1 MNYRMIETKLKRL
14 LYILE
19 QFHKR
24 SDKTLDSY
32 DEDLKEKFDLSPKQI
47 GRLLDEV
54 ASEFD
59 NIEVFKVTRKR
70 AYRLIKPIDIF
81 IETFENSNDIGW
93 LFNMAHDSDPEIF
106 KELERYTKDSK
117 HIYLFKNNPF
127 EDVKLLEEKEVFKK
141 LKTAVKLREYRKITF
156 QGGTK
161 DNLKCLKLIYMQ
173 NNWYL
178 AYVDERNRVLL
189 ARVSFIKNV
198 EYASKI
204 GSFQPST
211 IKKHL
216 EFLKTIQ
223 NPLTLYNKPK
233 KIAKLQVNKKSA
245 KYFEE
250 GMKKFLSSQKFIEK
264 LEDGSVVFSLEYTQP
279 KEILPFIQSWMS
291 DMVILEPENLQ
302 KKYIKKLDEAVLKV
316 RLRLK

>member
-1 MNYRMIETKLKRL
+1 MIETKLKRL

-32 DEDLKEKFDLSPKQI
+32 DEDLIDKFGLSFKQV

-54 ASEFD
+54 ACEFD
-59 NIEVFKVTRKR
+59 NIEVFKIGRKK

-81 IETFENSNDIGW
+81 LETFENSNDIGW
-93 LFNMAHDSDPEIF
+93 LFNMAHDSDPKIF
-106 KELERYTKDSK
+106 KELEKYTKDSK

-127 EDVKLLEEKEVFKK
+127 EDVKLLEEKEVFQK
-141 LKTAVKLREYRKITF
+141 LKSAVKLREYRKVTF

-178 AYVDERNRVLL
+178 AYIDESNRVLL
-189 ARVSFIKNV
+189 ARVSFIKEV
-198 EYASKI
+198 EYASKV
-204 GSFQPST
+204 GAFQPSSV
-211 IKKHL
+211 KEHL
-216 EFLKTIQ
+216 LFLKNIQ
-223 NPLTLYNKPK
+223 NVLTLYNKPK
-233 KIAKLQVNKKSA
+233 KIAQLKVNKSSA
-245 KYFEE
+245 KYFEK

-264 LEDGSVVFSLEYTQP
+264 LDDGSIIFTLEYTQP

-291 DMVILEPENLQ
+291 DMIILEPESL
-302 KKYIKKLDEAVLKV
+302 KEKYIEGLDKSLNDYGFKSNVF
-316 RLRLK
+316 